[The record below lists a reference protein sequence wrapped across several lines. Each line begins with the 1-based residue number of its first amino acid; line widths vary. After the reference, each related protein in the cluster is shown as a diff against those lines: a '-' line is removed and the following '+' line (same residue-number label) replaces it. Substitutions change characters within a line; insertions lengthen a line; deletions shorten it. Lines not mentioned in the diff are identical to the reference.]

1 MLIVLLLHAS
11 LPAHAAAPESILI
24 RNVHLIAVDK
34 AGEDAVVTILIKDG
48 KLDLVTKDEVPTT
61 VADLAL
67 DARHGYLI
75 GKVQIGEPATFLI
88 LAADPREDV
97 EVLLDTNRYAVF
109 AIKQGSIARNVLETA
124 GETAEAPKTGGWL
137 GYTPPPMAL
146 PLTYRDATK
155 WNRWDTRS
163 ISGIFVAVVL
173 LDRQFW
179 PSQDEASE
187 QQVGDL
193 EEYSSGEIRGFRF
206 GAVGTLNFKRPW
218 VYTLFLASSAFDRG
232 FDAETDDS
240 LQLYDLRLDIPL
252 GGDTVLSVGK
262 QKEPISME
270 RLTSL
275 IYLPM
280 TERSA
285 IADAMLPTRNI
296 GVNLHGT
303 AAGQRMTWAGGV
315 FNTGLQSGGVS
326 ASEGATQLVGRVT
339 ALPFLSDD
347 ESNLLHLGL
356 GARYS
361 DMAEEVR
368 AYSSEPEFDNAPL
381 YVDTG
386 PLAASSTMTYVL
398 EGSWRKGPFWL
409 ESEYLRTD
417 IEFPQGDASRLSGY
431 HVTGSW
437 ALTGEMR
444 PYRKKSG
451 IIDRLPIS
459 RSVYQ
464 RGPGAVELALRWSTA
479 DLSDGTVD
487 GGELDVL
494 SLGANWWPSP
504 YWSVNLNLRR
514 IDLDRFGLE
523 GKSTGATL
531 RITLALE

>member
-1 MLIVLLLHAS
+1 MLIVLLPHAS
-11 LPAHAAAPESILI
+11 QVVCAATPESILI
-24 RNVHLIAVDK
+24 RNVRLIAVDK
-34 AGEDAVVTILIKDG
+34 AGEDAVVTILIKNG
-48 KLDLVTKDEVPTT
+48 HLDMVTKDEVPTT
-61 VADLAL
+61 EAELAL

-97 EVLLDTNRYAVF
+97 EVLLDTDRYAVF
-109 AIKQGSIARNVLETA
+109 AIKQGSIARNVLEAA
-124 GETAEAPKTGGWL
+124 GETAEAPKAGGWL

-155 WNRWDTRS
+155 WNRWDTRP
-163 ISGIFVAVVL
+163 ISGIFIAAVL
-173 LDRQFW
+173 IDRQFW
-179 PSQDEASE
+179 PSQDEASAG
-187 QQVGDL
+187 QVGEL
-193 EEYSSGEIRGFRF
+193 EDYSSGEIRGFRF

-232 FDAETDDS
+232 FNAGSDTAVK
-240 LQLYDLRLDIPL
+240 LYDLRLDIPL
-252 GGDTVLSVGK
+252 GGDTILSVGK

-285 IADAMLPTRNI
+285 IGDAMLPARNI

-303 AAGQRMTWAGGV
+303 AASQRMTWAGGV
-315 FNTGLQSGGVS
+315 FNTGIQSGGVS
-326 ASEGATQLVGRVT
+326 ASDGATQLVGRVT

-347 ESNLLHLGL
+347 ESNLLHLGF
-356 GARYS
+356 GARSS
-361 DMAEEVR
+361 DMAEEIR
-368 AYSSEPEFDNAPL
+368 GYSSEPEFENAPL
-381 YVDTG
+381 FVDTG
-386 PLAASSTMTYVL
+386 PLEADSTMTYVL
-398 EGSWRKGPFWL
+398 ETSWRKGPFWL

-417 IEFPQGDASRLSGY
+417 VELPQGETSRLSGY

-437 ALTGEMR
+437 AVTGEMR

-451 IIDRLPIS
+451 IIDRLPVS

-464 RGPGAVELALRWSTA
+464 RGLGAVELALRWSTA

-487 GGELDVL
+487 GGEMDVL
-494 SLGANWWPSP
+494 SLGVNWWPSP
-504 YWSVNLNLRR
+504 YWSVNLNLRHV
-514 IDLDRFGLE
+514 DLDRFGLE
-523 GKSTGATL
+523 GESRGVTV
-531 RITLALE
+531 RVSLALE